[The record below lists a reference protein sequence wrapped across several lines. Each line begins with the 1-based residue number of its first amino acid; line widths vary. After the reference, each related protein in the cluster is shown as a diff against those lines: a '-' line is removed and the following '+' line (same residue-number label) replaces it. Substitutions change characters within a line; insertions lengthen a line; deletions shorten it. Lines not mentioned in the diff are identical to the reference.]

1 MGELRHYKTS
11 TQIISF
17 NSDEHKEKIYNE
29 KLLNKK
35 FGLKSEVGSCITTNL
50 NNCPTMYS
58 TKVMG
63 YFVDNNKEV
72 NINE

>member
-1 MGELRHYKTS
+1 MGELRHYKTF

-17 NSDEHKEKIYNE
+17 DLNRHEEKIHNE
-29 KLLNKK
+29 ELLNKK
-35 FGLKSEVGSCITTNL
+35 CSLKSDVGSCITTNL

-72 NINE
+72 